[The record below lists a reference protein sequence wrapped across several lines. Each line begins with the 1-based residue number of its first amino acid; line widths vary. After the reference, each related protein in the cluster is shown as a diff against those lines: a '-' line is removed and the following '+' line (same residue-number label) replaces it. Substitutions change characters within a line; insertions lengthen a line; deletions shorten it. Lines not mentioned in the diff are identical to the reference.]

1 MDTQIVSGGLSS
13 PVQQGMEHHAYHS
26 LDTSV
31 LEILLSDRSR
41 PKHGKKTPHIIW
53 ATDNYSSQGSEY
65 AEDAQITIASITD
78 ENENLIRPRVLKSKE
93 EQQSRARDKGEVF
106 TPSWICNSQNN
117 LVDTEWFGEPEIF
130 NKETDKGWITNTSP
144 VVFPT
149 KSGKTWH
156 DYVEDTRL
164 EITCGEAPYL
174 ISRYDTITGNTIP
187 VQDRIGLLDRKLR
200 VVSENTKTPDE
211 WYDWTIKAYQSIY
224 AFEWQ
229 GDNLLLARE
238 NALYAFYDYHQD
250 KFGTSPAE
258 EQIRQIAEIISWNF
272 WQMDGLK
279 GVLPNTCHDE
289 IEEIPSLFGDGEKT
303 ATPCPGCET
312 GDIRRHNGVYAKIKD
327 WTTGK
332 TIRYIDLIKK

>member
-1 MDTQIVSGGLSS
+1 MDTQVVTEGISS

-26 LDTSV
+26 FDFSI
-31 LEILLSDRSR
+31 LEILLLDRSR

-53 ATDNYSSQGSEY
+53 ATDNYSSQGPEY
-65 AEDAQITIASITD
+65 AEDAQISVASITG
-78 ENENLIRPRVLKSKE
+78 ENEPLIRPRVLKTKD
-93 EQQSRARDKGEVF
+93 EQQSRVRDKGEVF

-117 LVDTEWFGEPEIF
+117 LIDAEWFSRSEIF

-144 VVFPT
+144 IDFPT
-149 KSGKTWH
+149 KDGKTWQ

-174 ISRYDTITGNTIP
+174 ISRYDTITGNSIP

-200 VVSENTKTPDE
+200 VVSENTETPEE
-211 WYDWTIKAYQSIY
+211 WYKWAIKAYQSIY
-224 AFEWQ
+224 GYEWQ
-229 GDNLLLARE
+229 GDSLLLARE
-238 NALYAFYDYHQD
+238 NALYTFCDYYSA
-250 KFGTSPAE
+250 KFSTAPTE
-258 EQIRQIAEIISWNF
+258 EQLIPIAEVISWNF

-289 IEEIPSLFGDGEKT
+289 IEEIPSLFGDSEKT
-303 ATPCPGCET
+303 VTPCPGCET
-312 GDIRRHNGVYAKIKD
+312 GDIRRHNGIYARIKD
-327 WTTGK
+327 WATGK